1 MLNAQG
7 KSAEEKAC
15 GYTQLSRGKR
25 HLVVSDVPEAVS
37 TLALACELLS
47 KQFGES
53 NIECAEAYFFYGKA
67 LLEMSRL
74 ESGVLGNALDGVPEG
89 GDNADDSL
97 VEDPEKMTEDERI
110 DVEKKVKEALD
121 FNFQTSAIELE
132 KAEEEESD
140 DMGEEISS
148 QEGEEMEEGTEP
160 VNDLRK
166 AYSVPAISDPAIS
179 DPATSEQMDDDE
191 PSNLQQA
198 WEMLEL
204 AKLIY
209 TKEIETASE
218 DKKTAYEKRLSD
230 TYLHLGEVSLENENH
245 DQAIE
250 DFTTCLN
257 KRQASLPADSR
268 SIAETF
274 YQLGVAQASGGKF
287 SDAETSMNNAVNVI
301 KSRIDNLKKMES
313 SDNLSKEILELQD
326 LVNDIREK
334 VADYQNVKAEL
345 SSKLKEG
352 FSGSGSTAVDKAVSS
367 IAVKRKELGDTA
379 AAAN

>member
-1 MLNAQG
+1 MLNAQVE
-7 KSAEEKAC
+7 SAEEKAC

-47 KQFGES
+47 KQFGE
-53 NIECAEAYFFYGKA
+53 NNVECAEAYFFYGKA

-89 GDNADDSL
+89 GDNADDSV
-97 VEDPEKMTEDERI
+97 VEDPEKMTEEERI

-121 FNFQTSAIELE
+121 FNYQTSAIELE
-132 KAEEEESD
+132 KAEDETD
-140 DMGEEISS
+140 NMDEEISS
-148 QEGEEMEEGTEP
+148 QEGDEVMEECIEP
-160 VNDLRK
+160 VVDIK
-166 AYSVPAISDPAIS
+166 KEDTVPATS
-179 DPATSEQMDDDE
+179 DPATSEQMDDDD

-209 TKEIETASE
+209 TKEIVTAPE
-218 DKKTAYEKRLSD
+218 DKKKEYESRLSD
-230 TYLHLGEVSLENENH
+230 AYLYLGEVSLENENY

-250 DFTTCLN
+250 DLTTCLS

-268 SIAETF
+268 SIAETY
-274 YQLGVAQASGGKF
+274 YQLGVAQASGGKL
-287 SDAETSMNNAVNVI
+287 SDAETSMNNAVNVL

-313 SDNLSKEILELQD
+313 SENLNKEILELQD
-326 LVNDIREK
+326 LINDIREK
-334 VADYQNVKAEL
+334 VADHENMKAE
-345 SSKLKEG
+345 SSTKLKEG
-352 FSGSGSTAVDKAVSS
+352 FSGSGISGVDKAVSN
-367 IAVKRKELGDTA
+367 IAVKRKEGGDSV

>member
-25 HLVVSDVPEAVS
+25 HLVVSDVLEAVS

-89 GDNADDSL
+89 GDNVDDSL
-97 VEDPEKMTEDERI
+97 VEDPEKMTEDEKI

-132 KAEEEESD
+132 KAEEEETDD
-140 DMGEEISS
+140 DMGEETSS
-148 QEGEEMEEGTEP
+148 QEGEVMEEGTEP
-160 VNDLRK
+160 VADLRK
-166 AYSVPAISDPAIS
+166 EYSVPAIS

-268 SIAETF
+268 SIAETY

-287 SDAETSMNNAVNVI
+287 TDAETSMNNAVNVI

-326 LVNDIREK
+326 LVDDIREK

-345 SSKLKEG
+345 STKLKEG

-367 IAVKRKELGDTA
+367 IAVKRREHGDTA

>member
-1 MLNAQG
+1 MTEDER
-7 KSAEEKAC
+7 K
-15 GYTQLSRGKR
+15 
-25 HLVVSDVPEAVS
+25 
-37 TLALACELLS
+37 
-47 KQFGES
+47 
-53 NIECAEAYFFYGKA
+53 CAEAYFFYGKA

-148 QEGEEMEEGTEP
+148 QEDDEMEEGTEP

-179 DPATSEQMDDDE
+179 DPATSEQMDGDE

-209 TKEIETASE
+209 PKEIE
-218 DKKTAYEKRLSD
+218 
-230 TYLHLGEVSLENENH
+230 
-245 DQAIE
+245 
-250 DFTTCLN
+250 
-257 KRQASLPADSR
+257 
-268 SIAETF
+268 
-274 YQLGVAQASGGKF
+274 
-287 SDAETSMNNAVNVI
+287 
-301 KSRIDNLKKMES
+301 
-313 SDNLSKEILELQD
+313 
-326 LVNDIREK
+326 
-334 VADYQNVKAEL
+334 
-345 SSKLKEG
+345 
-352 FSGSGSTAVDKAVSS
+352 
-367 IAVKRKELGDTA
+367 
-379 AAAN
+379 